1 MTITRKYS
9 ITSKDMDMDYHITP
23 SAVLLYIQDTVA
35 AFLTRCNKAAFDV
48 SYENILWVITDYN
61 IELSEQQPFWPEE
74 VSVKMW
80 MSELTPLRAYFDC
93 RLTGT
98 DGREFGKATTC
109 WSMIDATTH
118 KPVVCSDHLKDVEI
132 VPEMVYGRHG
142 KAVNPAPEA
151 ILDRYSCHTIMPD
164 VDFNSHISN
173 RAYLTTALSGMD
185 LGFER
190 THTAVRMYLKFVKET
205 FLGDTLH
212 CDRMSCKDS
221 ADTFFYRITN
231 DAAEEVCRIWI
242 QWASHEE
249 EPHAING
256 RIVR

>member
-1 MTITRKYS
+1 MKITREYN

-35 AFLTRCNKAAFDV
+35 AFLTMCNKAAFDV
-48 SYENILWVITDYN
+48 SYEDILWVITDYN
-61 IELSEQQPFWPEE
+61 IELSDSQPFWPET
-74 VSVKMW
+74 VKVDMW

-93 RLTGT
+93 TLT
-98 DGREFGKATTC
+98 DMEGREFGKATTC
-109 WSMIDATTH
+109 WSMIDANTH
-118 KPVVCSDHLKDVEI
+118 RPLVCSDHLKGVEI
-132 VPEMVYGRHG
+132 IPRMVYGRHG
-142 KAVNPAPEA
+142 KVALPAPEE
-151 ILDRYSCHTIMPD
+151 IVDSYSCHTMMPD

-185 LGFER
+185 LNFER
-190 THTAVRMYLKFVKET
+190 THSAVRMYLKFVKET

-212 CDRMSCKDS
+212 CDRMSCKGS
-221 ADTFFYRITN
+221 TDTFFYRITN

-242 QWASHEE
+242 QWTAHEL

-256 RIVR
+256 RIRR